1 MAKSKR
7 DPKSVELAN
16 RIIEQYQ
23 PESVQ
28 DMQNALKD
36 IFGPMFESMLKGEMN
51 HHLGYDSNDKGEKS
65 TDNRRNGYGKKILNT
80 SAGEVEIEVPRDRD
94 GSFEP
99 QIIPKRKKDVSEIE
113 DKVISMYARGMSQ
126 RDISS
131 TIEDIYGFSVS
142 HEMVSDITDTV
153 LPDLEEW
160 QSRPL
165 DECYPFVFVDC
176 MYTTIRNQYETKKYA
191 VYTILGYTIEGNKDI
206 LGLWLNETESK
217 HKWMQIF
224 DEIKARGVE
233 DIFFISMDGV
243 SGLEEGAR
251 SIFSD
256 VVVQRCIVHLI
267 RNSIKYVPSKDYKA
281 FTASLRKVYGAQ
293 SLKACQSTF
302 ESFKQQWSAYPGAID
317 VWERN
322 FEHVEQLYEYGSAVR
337 KIMYTT
343 NAVESI
349 HSSFRKAT
357 KKGAFPNENALL
369 KVLYLRVK
377 ELENKWEGG
386 HIQNWSLAMNQLLTD
401 DRLKDRVL
409 KYLSVLFR
417 TYTLYLTNP
426 PLLFY

>member
-7 DPKSVELAN
+7 DPKTVELAN

-36 IFGPMFESMLKGEMN
+36 IFGPMFEAMLKGEMN
-51 HHLGYDSNDKGEKS
+51 YHLGFDSNDKGKKT
-65 TDNRRNGYGKKILNT
+65 TDNRRNGYGKKTLKT
-80 SAGEVEIEVPRDRD
+80 SSGEVEIAVPRDRD

-99 QIIPKRKKDVSEIE
+99 QIIPKRKRDVSEIE
-113 DKVISMYARGMSQ
+113 DKVIAMYARGMSQ

-142 HEMVSDITDTV
+142 HDMVSDITDTV
-153 LPDLEEW
+153 LPELSEW
-160 QSRPL
+160 QNRPL
-165 DECYPFVFVDC
+165 NNCYPFIFVDC
-176 MYTTIRNQYETKKYA
+176 MFTTIRNQYETKKYA
-191 VYTILGYTIEGNKDI
+191 VYTILGYTMEGKKDI

-251 SIFSD
+251 SIFPN
-256 VVVQRCIVHLI
+256 VLVQRCIVHLI
-267 RNSIKYVPSKDYKA
+267 RNSIKYVPNKDYKA
-281 FTASLRKVYGAQ
+281 FTSSLRKVYGAQ
-293 SLKACQSTF
+293 SLKACQSAF
-302 ESFKQQWSAYPGAID
+302 VAFKQQWSAYPGAVD

-322 FEHVEQLYEYGSAVR
+322 FEYVEQLYDYGSAVR

-349 HSSFRKAT
+349 HSSFRKVT
-357 KKGAFPNENALL
+357 KKGAFPNENALF

-377 ELENKWEGG
+377 ELENKWNGG
-386 HIQNWSLAMNQLLTD
+386 GFIQGWSLVLNQLLMD
-401 DRLKDRVL
+401 DQLKDRVL
-409 KYLSVLFR
+409 KY
-417 TYTLYLTNP
+417 N
-426 PLLFY
+426 

>member
-1 MAKSKR
+1 MGKLKR
-7 DPKSVELAN
+7 DPNSVELAN
-16 RIIEQYQ
+16 KIIEQYQ
-23 PESVQ
+23 PKSVEEMQ
-28 DMQNALKD
+28 DALKD
-36 IFGPMFESMLKGEMN
+36 IFGPMFEAMLKGEMN
-51 HHLGYDSNDKGEKS
+51 HHLGYDSNNKGEKN
-65 TDNRRNGYGKKILNT
+65 TANRRNGYGKKTLNT
-80 SAGEVEIEVPRDRD
+80 SVGEVEIEVPRDRD

-99 QIIPKRKKDVSEIE
+99 KVVPKRKKDVSEIE
-113 DKVISMYARGMSQ
+113 GKVIAMYAKGMSQ

-142 HEMVSDITDTV
+142 HEMISDITDSV
-153 LPDLEEW
+153 LPELEDW

-165 DECYPFVFVDC
+165 NNCYPFVFVDC

-191 VYTILGYTIEGNKDI
+191 VYTILGYTMEGKKDI

-251 SIFSD
+251 SIFPD
-256 VVVQRCIVHLI
+256 VLVQRCIVHLI
-267 RNSIKYVPSKDYKA
+267 RNSLKYVPYKDYKA
-281 FTASLRKVYGAQ
+281 FTSSLRKVYGAQ
-293 SLKACQSTF
+293 SLKACQSAF
-302 ESFKQQWSAYPGAID
+302 ESFKQQWSSYPGAID

-322 FEHVEQLYEYGSAVR
+322 FEHVEQLFDYGSAVR

-349 HSSFRKAT
+349 HSSFRKVT

-377 ELENKWEGG
+377 ELENKWDGG
-386 HIQNWSLAMNQLLTD
+386 FIQGWSLALNQLLMD
-401 DRLKDRVL
+401 ERLKDRVL
-409 KYLSVLFR
+409 KY
-417 TYTLYLTNP
+417 N
-426 PLLFY
+426 